1 MNVPLLEVNGI
12 SKRFG
17 VVQALSKV
25 DFELRSGEVHALMGE
40 NGAGKSTLAKII
52 SGIEIPDEGTI
63 ELCGKQVSIDNPAFA
78 IDNGISIVMQEFNS
92 MPHLTVY
99 ENIFIGHKEIYKHGI
114 INKKEA
120 ISRTVGLLKLFDMQS
135 QISPHML
142 LSGLS
147 VAEQQIVEI
156 LKAVSYD
163 SQIIIM
169 DEPTAALSKTEAD
182 RLFRVMAS
190 LKAKGVGFII
200 VSHRFKEIFE
210 ISDRI
215 TVLRDGNLV
224 IEGEDM
230 SEMTEQ
236 KLVRAMVGREIKEF
250 FGEKRSVGKQ
260 ISKTPALSVEGL
272 YDNYDFLKD
281 ISFNAYGGEILGI
294 AGLIGAGR
302 TSLVRSIFG
311 ADSYSQGSVKVNGKS
326 IQKYSPEDAIKNG
339 MVLATENRKEEGLL
353 LSLSVLVNIAFAK
366 TATRRGFRL
375 PHRAEAN
382 ESVEMI
388 KNLNIKLG
396 HYRNPARSLSGG
408 NQQKVV
414 IAKWLLTEPKVM
426 ILDEPTRGIDI
437 SAKSEI
443 YTIIQELAT
452 NGVAIIVVSSELP
465 EILGICDRVLIMK
478 DGSLVGDL
486 NVKGTTEEHVMQY
499 ASFGRAAG
507 Q

>member
-1 MNVPLLEVNGI
+1 MNVPLLKVKGI
-12 SKRFG
+12 SKGFG

-52 SGIEIPDEGTI
+52 SGIEIPDEGNI
-63 ELCGKQVSIDNPAFA
+63 ELCGKQVTIDNPAFA

-120 ISRTVGLLKLFDMQS
+120 ISRTVDLLKLFDMQG

-182 RLFRVMAS
+182 RLFRVITS

-224 IEGEDM
+224 VEGEDM

-250 FGEKRSVGKQ
+250 FGEKRNKGRQ
-260 ISKTPALSVEGL
+260 ISKTPVLSVEGL
-272 YDNYDFLKD
+272 YDNYDFLKN

-311 ADSYSQGSVKVNGKS
+311 ADSYRQGSVKVNGKS
-326 IQKYSPEDAIKNG
+326 IQKHSPENAIKNG

-366 TATRRGFRL
+366 TATRQGFRL

-382 ESVEMI
+382 DCIEMI

-443 YTIIQELAT
+443 YTIIQDLAT